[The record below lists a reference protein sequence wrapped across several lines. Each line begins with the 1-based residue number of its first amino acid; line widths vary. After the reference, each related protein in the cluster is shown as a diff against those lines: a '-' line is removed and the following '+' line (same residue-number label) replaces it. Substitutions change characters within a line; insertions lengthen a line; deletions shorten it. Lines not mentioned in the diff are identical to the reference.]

1 MGLYIAQNLSAYM
14 KTLVNL
20 LMLMV
25 PALMVQSCKK
35 KDDST
40 DSTTTTTPILQ
51 AYING
56 NVWTPDTL
64 SAAITYTTA
73 TGLKE
78 FSFVGTKSQ
87 KRVITSVKQT
97 TAPNNSTFPIATYT
111 VDGTATSPVAMS
123 LYTQQLTS
131 AGNYDFVLYG
141 TAAQP
146 NSGSVIISAV
156 DTVNKTITGTYN
168 FTSSKLNY
176 DDNGNYVSIT
186 LGTITSGQF
195 NAMPYTFKRN

>member
-1 MGLYIAQNLSAYM
+1 M

-20 LMLMV
+20 LVLMV
-25 PALMVQSCKK
+25 PALLVQSCKK

-40 DSTTTTTPILQ
+40 DSTTTSTPILQ

-56 NVWTPDTL
+56 TVWTPDTL
-64 SAAITYTTA
+64 SAAITYTAA
-73 TGLKE
+73 TGIKE
-78 FSFVGTKSQ
+78 FSCTGTKSQ
-87 KRVITSVKQT
+87 KKVVVSVKQN
-97 TAPNNSTFPIATYT
+97 TAPNNSAFPIAAYT

-131 AGNYDFVLYG
+131 SGNYDFVLYG
-141 TAAQP
+141 TAAQA
-146 NSGSVIISAV
+146 NSGSVTISAV
-156 DTVNKTITGTYN
+156 DTVKKTITGTYS

>member
-1 MGLYIAQNLSAYM
+1 MGRYIAQKLSAYM

-20 LMLMV
+20 LVLVM
-25 PALMVQSCKK
+25 PALLVQSCKK
-35 KDDST
+35 KDDTTDAAATST
-40 DSTTTTTPILQ
+40 PTLQ

-56 NVWTPDTL
+56 TVWTPDTL
-64 SAAITYTTA
+64 SAAITYAAA

-78 FSFVGTKSQ
+78 FSFTGTKNQ
-87 KRVITSVKQT
+87 KRVVTSVKQSD
-97 TAPNNSTFPIATYT
+97 ANNSAFPLATYK
-111 VDGTATSPVAMS
+111 VDGTSASPVAMS

-131 AGNYDFVLYG
+131 AGNYDFLLYG
-141 TAAQP
+141 TAAEAG
-146 NSGSVIISAV
+146 SGSVTISAV
-156 DTVNKTITGTYN
+156 DTVKKTITGTYS

>member
-1 MGLYIAQNLSAYM
+1 M

-25 PALMVQSCKK
+25 PALLVQSCKK

-40 DSTTTTTPILQ
+40 DTAATTPILQ
-51 AYING
+51 AYIDG

-64 SAAITYTTA
+64 NAAITYTAA
-73 TGLKE
+73 TGIKE
-78 FSFVGTKSQ
+78 FSCNGTKSQ
-87 KRVITSVKQT
+87 KRVVLSVKQN
-97 TAPNNSTFPIATYT
+97 TAPNNSAFPLATYK
-111 VDGTATSPVAMS
+111 VDGTAASPVAMS
-123 LYTQQLTS
+123 LYTQQLTP
-131 AGNYDFVLYG
+131 AGNYDFLLYG
-141 TAAQP
+141 TAADA
-146 NSGSVIISAV
+146 NAGSVTISAV
-156 DTVNKTITGTYN
+156 DTVKKTITGTYS

-176 DDNGNYVSIT
+176 DGTGNYVSIT

>member
-1 MGLYIAQNLSAYM
+1 M

-25 PALMVQSCKK
+25 PALLMQSCKK

-40 DSTTTTTPILQ
+40 DTAATTPILQ

-64 SAAITYTTA
+64 SAAITYTAA
-73 TGLKE
+73 TGVKE
-78 FSFVGTKSQ
+78 FSFTGTKSQ
-87 KRVITSVKQT
+87 KRVITSVKQNDT
-97 TAPNNSTFPIATYT
+97 NNSAFPLTTYK
-111 VDGTATSPVAMS
+111 VDDTLTSPVAMS

-131 AGNYDFVLYG
+131 TGNYDFVLYG
-141 TAAQP
+141 TAAEA
-146 NSGSVIISAV
+146 NAGSVTISAV
-156 DTVNKTITGTYN
+156 DTVKKTITGTYS

-176 DDNGNYVSIT
+176 DENGNYVSIT